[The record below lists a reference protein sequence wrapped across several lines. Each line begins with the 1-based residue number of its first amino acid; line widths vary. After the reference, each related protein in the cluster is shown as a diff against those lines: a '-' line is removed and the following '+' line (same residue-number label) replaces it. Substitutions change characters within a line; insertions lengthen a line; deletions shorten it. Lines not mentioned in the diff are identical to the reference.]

1 MFIDA
6 KLLIFSTL
14 ASLATLAQIIFLD
27 SNNFRLIFNLM
38 HECLALQ
45 YDTSGQGNRPVEPF

>member
-1 MFIDA
+1 MFIHA

-14 ASLATLAQIIFLD
+14 ASLATLAHISRFK
-27 SNNFRLIFNLM
+27 RLRFILFFNLM

-45 YDTSGQGNRPVEPF
+45 TDT